1 MLDIED
7 PGSNGNGTKHVAI
20 KNLRPSWR
28 DVLPIHPAAD
38 PFPLWTPDELKTT
51 GADILKNGLTSP
63 IVLWRAD
70 PKAPAQLLDGRNRLE
85 AIEMVSGM
93 PVEVGAPS
101 IIAGDFLATDAVIVL
116 DGRKVNPWDYVDSA
130 NIRRRHLTTEQK
142 REAITKLIKAQ
153 PEKPDL
159 QIAKTVKV
167 SPTTVGTVRREME
180 AKGDVS
186 KLETRTDTKGR
197 QQPAKKATTERNRK
211 ARERRAQK
219 REDEL
224 KAHEVEEA
232 KAAAKAAQL
241 AADLMKANLG
251 QRVLAWLRW
260 QEGHPFLLQD
270 ALSDLL
276 NAYNDPTPEA
286 SAAAMKAKFAA
297 ADDGLDIPACLRR
310 AVPTRFVA

>member
-1 MLDIED
+1 MLDICN
-7 PGSNGNGTKHVAI
+7 PGSTGNGAKLTLAEHA
-20 KNLRPSWR
+20 SWR
-28 DVLPIHPAAD
+28 DVLPIHPAAEL
-38 PFPLWTPDELKTT
+38 FPVMTTEELKTT
-51 GADILKNGLTSP
+51 GANILKNGLTSP

-70 PKAPAQLLDGRNRLE
+70 PKAPAQLLDGRNRLD

-101 IIAGDFLATDAVIVL
+101 IMAGDFLATDAVIVL

-130 NIRRRHLTTEQK
+130 NIRRRHLTAEQK

-197 QQPAKKATTERNRK
+197 KQPAKKATAERNRK
-211 ARERRAQK
+211 ARERRAGARAQK

-224 KAHEVEEA
+224 KAHEAEKA
-232 KAAAKAAQL
+232 KAAVKAAQL
-241 AADLMKANLG
+241 AADLMKANLA
-251 QRVLAWLRW
+251 QRVLACLRW
-260 QEGHPFLLQD
+260 QEGDPLLLQD

-276 NAYNDPTPEA
+276 NDPAPEA
-286 SAAAMKAKFAA
+286 SAAAMKAEFAT
-297 ADDGLDIPACLRR
+297 ADAGLDIPACLAR
-310 AVPTRFVA
+310 AVPTRVVA